1 MSARCEYK
9 FVRLGLGFFS
19 GRPGRDYQEIVDD
32 HAAKGWRLVQIFA
45 PGTGVYGSAKYF
57 EVIFER
63 EVGAA

>member
-1 MSARCEYK
+1 
-9 FVRLGLGFFS
+9 
-19 GRPGRDYQEIVDD
+19 VDD